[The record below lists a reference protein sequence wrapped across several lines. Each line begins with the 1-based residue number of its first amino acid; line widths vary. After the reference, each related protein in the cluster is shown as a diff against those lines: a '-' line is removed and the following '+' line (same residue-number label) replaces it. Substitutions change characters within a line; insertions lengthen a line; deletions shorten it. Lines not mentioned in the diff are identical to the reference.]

1 MRCFQ
6 ENRVIYTLYNID
18 FNTFEKIFL
27 RYESVMTFIVLFP
40 GGVIKLKWFGGI
52 LECMYAT
59 QRHIYFGKIFRH

>member
-1 MRCFQ
+1 M
-6 ENRVIYTLYNID
+6 D

-59 QRHIYFGKIFRH
+59 QRLIYFG